1 MQENKLV
8 LRAQKGDNDAFSELV
23 SLYEKKIYNLALR
36 MTRDREDA
44 LDLSQE
50 IFIRIYKSLPLFKA
64 QSTFST
70 WVYSIASNACIDFTR
85 RESKRKTHSID
96 EEEYFE
102 IPDLKYSP
110 ENSAENSELREQI
123 VGAIDSLSPE
133 HREVIV
139 LRELNGLSYDEIA
152 DALDISPGT
161 VKSRICRAREKMCSF
176 LSKHGNNFGGNPSK
190 NTKGR

>member
-36 MTRDREDA
+36 MTRNPEDA

-50 IFIRIYKSLPLFKA
+50 IFIRVYKSLPLFKA

-85 RESKRKTHSID
+85 RER
-96 EEEYFE
+96 
-102 IPDLKYSP
+102 
-110 ENSAENSELREQI
+110 
-123 VGAIDSLSPE
+123 
-133 HREVIV
+133 
-139 LRELNGLSYDEIA
+139 
-152 DALDISPGT
+152 
-161 VKSRICRAREKMCSF
+161 
-176 LSKHGNNFGGNPSK
+176 
-190 NTKGR
+190 GRRFYL

>member
-1 MQENKLV
+1 MQEMKLV

-36 MTRDREDA
+36 MTRNRDDA

-64 QSTFST
+64 QSAFST
-70 WVYSIASNACIDFTR
+70 WVYSIASNTCIDFTR
-85 RESKRKTHSID
+85 KEAKRKTLSID
-96 EEEYFE
+96 EDEYFD
-102 IPDLKYSP
+102 IPDLKYQPKACS
-110 ENSAENSELREQI
+110 ENAELREQI
-123 VGAIDSLSPE
+123 AAGIDSLSPE

-152 DALDISPGT
+152 EALDISSGT
-161 VKSRICRAREKMCSF
+161 VKSRICRAREKLCAY
-176 LSKHGNNFGGNPSK
+176 LSKYGNKPDKNSSN